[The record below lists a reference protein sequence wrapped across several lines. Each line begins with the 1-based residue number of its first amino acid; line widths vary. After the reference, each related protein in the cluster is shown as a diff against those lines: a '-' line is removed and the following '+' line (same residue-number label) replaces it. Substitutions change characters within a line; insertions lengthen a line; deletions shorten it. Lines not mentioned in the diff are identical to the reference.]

1 MLNQPIEK
9 TLNISNISV
18 FIQVLSYEEKLT
30 EICENKSLLNV
41 LNKPLLTYQLE
52 FLERNNIKEVTIIT
66 NKTFSKNIE
75 ELLVSYE
82 GELQINTLTTNN
94 KGINILNFI
103 KKEIKH
109 NNFILMS
116 AEALLYFDLFKLLDS
131 HIDNRALIT
140 LVLNNYNYNTQ
151 KLNFLKKKEINVY
164 GIEDNDSSNLK
175 RVVFTTNRESDDS
188 YKNLNIP
195 KKVFRHSYNYG
206 FDLLSCEDVHFYI
219 FNKNIYQIL
228 ESSKYINNSKKF
240 KDNTINNDLIPYL
253 IQKAYSEIFNT
264 ILINSSKNNI
274 GLVNRVNIRCKLIN
288 LNEGE
293 FVYSIRDYQR
303 LISVLDEIRKPY
315 EEIPLVF
322 FQTRNNTKNYFMNFA
337 QQIQNNIDNKKNF
350 NDHINE
356 ISSISLD
363 SYIADPI
370 IAIEKGSRIN
380 RTIGGQNLTVQEKS
394 KIMSCLI
401 YDNVNIGKDC
411 NITNCIIGE
420 NAKIGNNC
428 VLSDCVISSNYFV
441 SDKTNKSGKIISK
454 DTEDNF
460 DF

>member
-1 MLNQPIEK
+1 
-9 TLNISNISV
+9 
-18 FIQVLSYEEKLT
+18 
-30 EICENKSLLNV
+30 
-41 LNKPLLTYQLE
+41 
-52 FLERNNIKEVTIIT
+52 
-66 NKTFSKNIE
+66 
-75 ELLVSYE
+75 
-82 GELQINTLTTNN
+82 
-94 KGINILNFI
+94 
-103 KKEIKH
+103 
-109 NNFILMS
+109 MS
-116 AEALLYFDLFKLLDS
+116 AESLLYFDLFKLLDS
-131 HIDNRALIT
+131 HIDNRALVT
-140 LVLNNYNYNTQ
+140 LVLNNYNYNNQ
-151 KLNFLKKKEINVY
+151 KLNFLKKKDINVF
-164 GIEDNDSSNLK
+164 GIEDNNSSNLK
-175 RVVFTTNRESDDS
+175 KIVFLTNRESDDS
-188 YKNLNIP
+188 QNINISN
-195 KKVFRHSYNYG
+195 KVFKHSYNYG
-206 FDLLSCEDVHFYI
+206 FDLLSYEDIHFYI

-228 ESSKYINNSKKF
+228 ESQKYINNSKKF
-240 KDNTINNDLIPYL
+240 KTINHDLIPYL
-253 IQKAYSEIFNT
+253 IEKAYSKEFNT
-264 ILINSSKNNI
+264 LLINSSKNNI
-274 GLVNRVNIRCKLIN
+274 GLVNRINIRSKLIN

-394 KIMSCLI
+394 KIISCLI

-428 VLSDCVISSNYFV
+428 ILSDCVIASNYFV

-454 DTEDNF
+454 EKDNF

>member
-1 MLNQPIEK
+1 MLNQPIGK
-9 TLNISNISV
+9 TLNISNISI
-18 FIQVLSYEEKLT
+18 FILVTPYDEELT

-66 NKTFSKNIE
+66 NKTFEPN
-75 ELLVSYE
+75 YY
-82 GELQINTLTTNN
+82 GELQIKTLKTNS

-116 AEALLYFDLFKLLDS
+116 AESLLYFDLFKLLDS
-131 HIDNRALIT
+131 HIDNRALVT
-140 LVLNNYNYNTQ
+140 LVLNNYNYNNQ
-151 KLNFLKKKEINVY
+151 KLNFLKKKDINVF
-164 GIEDNDSSNLK
+164 GIEDNNSSNLK
-175 RVVFTTNRESDDS
+175 KIVFLTNRESDDS
-188 YKNLNIP
+188 QNINISN
-195 KKVFRHSYNYG
+195 KVFKHSYNYG
-206 FDLLSCEDVHFYI
+206 FDLLSYEDIHFYI

-228 ESSKYINNSKKF
+228 ESQKYINNSKKF
-240 KDNTINNDLIPYL
+240 KTINHDLIPYL
-253 IQKAYSEIFNT
+253 IEKAYSKEFNT
-264 ILINSSKNNI
+264 LLINSSKNNI
-274 GLVNRVNIRCKLIN
+274 GLVNRINIRSKLIN

-303 LISVLDEIRKPY
+303 LISVIDEIRKPY
-315 EEIPLVF
+315 EEIPLIF

-337 QQIQNNIDNKKNF
+337 QQIQNNINNKKNF

-356 ISSISLD
+356 ISSISFD
-363 SYIADPI
+363 SYIADPVI
-370 IAIEKGSRIN
+370 SIGKGSRIN

-394 KIMSCLI
+394 KIISCLI

-420 NAKIGNNC
+420 NATIGNNC
-428 VLSDCVISSNYFV
+428 VLSDCVIASNYFV
-441 SDKTNKSGKIISK
+441 PDKTNKSGKIISK
-454 DTEDNF
+454 EKDNF

>member
-66 NKTFSKNIE
+66 NKTFEPN
-75 ELLVSYE
+75 YY
-82 GELQINTLTTNN
+82 GELQIKTLKTNS

-116 AEALLYFDLFKLLDS
+116 AESLLYFDLFKLLDS
-131 HIDNRALIT
+131 HIDNRALVT
-140 LVLNNYNYNTQ
+140 LVLNNYNYNNQ
-151 KLNFLKKKEINVY
+151 KLNFLKKKDINVF
-164 GIEDNDSSNLK
+164 GIEDNNSSNLK
-175 RVVFTTNRESDDS
+175 KIVFLTNRESDDS
-188 YKNLNIP
+188 QNINISN
-195 KKVFRHSYNYG
+195 KVFKHSYNYG
-206 FDLLSCEDVHFYI
+206 FDLLSYEDIHFYI

-228 ESSKYINNSKKF
+228 ESQKYINNSKKF
-240 KDNTINNDLIPYL
+240 KTINHDLIPYL
-253 IQKAYSEIFNT
+253 IEKAYSKEFNT
-264 ILINSSKNNI
+264 LLINSSKNNI
-274 GLVNRVNIRCKLIN
+274 GLVNRINIRSKLIN

-303 LISVLDEIRKPY
+303 LISVIDEIRKPY
-315 EEIPLVF
+315 EEIPLIF

-337 QQIQNNIDNKKNF
+337 QQIQNNINNKKNF

-356 ISSISLD
+356 ISSISFD
-363 SYIADPI
+363 SYIADPVI
-370 IAIEKGSRIN
+370 SIGKGSRIN

-394 KIMSCLI
+394 KIISCLI

-420 NAKIGNNC
+420 NATIGNNC
-428 VLSDCVISSNYFV
+428 VLSDCVIASNYFV
-441 SDKTNKSGKIISK
+441 PDKTNKSGKIISK
-454 DTEDNF
+454 EKDNF

>member
-1 MLNQPIEK
+1 MLNQPIGR

-18 FIQVLSYEEKLT
+18 FIQVTSYEEKLT

-66 NKTFSKNIE
+66 NKTFEPN
-75 ELLVSYE
+75 YY
-82 GELQINTLTTNN
+82 GELQIKTLKTNS

-116 AEALLYFDLFKLLDS
+116 AESLLYFDLFKLLDS
-131 HIDNRALIT
+131 HIDNRALVT
-140 LVLNNYNYNTQ
+140 LVLNNYNYNNQ
-151 KLNFLKKKEINVY
+151 KLNFLKKKDINVF
-164 GIEDNDSSNLK
+164 GIEDNNSSNLK
-175 RVVFTTNRESDDS
+175 KIVFLTNRESDDS
-188 YKNLNIP
+188 QNINISN
-195 KKVFRHSYNYG
+195 KVFKHSYNYG
-206 FDLLSCEDVHFYI
+206 FDLLSYEDIHFYI

-228 ESSKYINNSKKF
+228 ESQKYINNSKKF
-240 KDNTINNDLIPYL
+240 KTINHDLIPYL
-253 IQKAYSEIFNT
+253 IEKAYSKEFNT
-264 ILINSSKNNI
+264 LLINSSKNNI
-274 GLVNRVNIRCKLIN
+274 GLVNRINIRSKLIN

-303 LISVLDEIRKPY
+303 LISVIDEIRKPY
-315 EEIPLVF
+315 EEIPLIF

-337 QQIQNNIDNKKNF
+337 QQIQNNINNIKNF

-356 ISSISLD
+356 ISSISFD
-363 SYIADPI
+363 SYIADPVI
-370 IAIEKGSRIN
+370 SIGKGSRIN

-394 KIMSCLI
+394 KIISCLI

-420 NAKIGNNC
+420 NATIGNNC
-428 VLSDCVISSNYFV
+428 VLSDCVIASNYFV
-441 SDKTNKSGKIISK
+441 PDKTNKSGKIISK
-454 DTEDNF
+454 EKDNF

>member
-1 MLNQPIEK
+1 MLNQPIGK
-9 TLNISNISV
+9 TLNISNISI
-18 FIQVLSYEEKLT
+18 FILVTPYDEELT

-66 NKTFSKNIE
+66 NKTFLKNIE
-75 ELLVSYE
+75 EILISYE
-82 GELQINTLTTNN
+82 GELKINTLTTNN

-116 AEALLYFDLFKLLDS
+116 AESLLYFDLFKLLDS
-131 HIDNRALIT
+131 HIDNRALVT
-140 LVLNNYNYNTQ
+140 LVLNNYNYNNQ
-151 KLNFLKKKEINVY
+151 KLNFLKKKDINVF
-164 GIEDNDSSNLK
+164 GIEDNNSSNLK
-175 RVVFTTNRESDDS
+175 KIVFLTNRESDDS
-188 YKNLNIP
+188 QNINISN
-195 KKVFRHSYNYG
+195 KVFKHSYNYG
-206 FDLLSCEDVHFYI
+206 FDLLSYEDIHFYI

-228 ESSKYINNSKKF
+228 ESQKYINNSKKF
-240 KDNTINNDLIPYL
+240 KTINHDLIPYL
-253 IQKAYSEIFNT
+253 IEKAYSKEFNT
-264 ILINSSKNNI
+264 LLINSSKNNI
-274 GLVNRVNIRCKLIN
+274 GLVNRINIRSKLIN

-303 LISVLDEIRKPY
+303 LISVIDEIRKPY
-315 EEIPLVF
+315 EEIPLIF

-337 QQIQNNIDNKKNF
+337 QQIQNNINNKKNF

-356 ISSISLD
+356 ISSISFD
-363 SYIADPI
+363 SYIADPVI
-370 IAIEKGSRIN
+370 SIGKGSRIN

-394 KIMSCLI
+394 KIISCLI

-420 NAKIGNNC
+420 NATIGNNC
-428 VLSDCVISSNYFV
+428 VLSDCVIASNYFV
-441 SDKTNKSGKIISK
+441 PDKTNKSGKIISK
-454 DTEDNF
+454 EKDNF